1 MEPLV
6 RIRYMNG
13 PMPFDRADSS
23 GFGLVHTTGREYWDD
38 FPGCWRTEYEDSWT
52 VDYPVTD
59 PMEEEEYEDDYDN
72 DDEEEW

>member
-13 PMPFDRADSS
+13 PMPFDKFDMET
-23 GFGLVHTTGREYWDD
+23 GFVHATGREYWDD

-59 PMEEEEYEDDYDN
+59 PPEEEYEDEEEE
-72 DDEEEW
+72 DEEW

>member
-13 PMPFDRADSS
+13 PMPFDKFDMGT
-23 GFGLVHTTGREYWDD
+23 GFVHATGREYWDD
-38 FPGCWRTEYEDSWT
+38 FPFPGGWRTEYEDGWT

-59 PMEEEEYEDDYDN
+59 PPEEEEYEGEE
-72 DDEEEW
+72 DEEW

>member
-13 PMPFDRADSS
+13 PMPFDRADNS
-23 GFGLVHTTGREYWDD
+23 GFGLVHATGREYWDD
-38 FPGCWRTEYEDSWT
+38 FPGCWRAEYENDWT

-59 PMEEEEYEDDYDN
+59 PPEEEYEEEEE
-72 DDEEEW
+72 DEEW

>member
-1 MEPLV
+1 MEPIV

-13 PMPFDRADSS
+13 PMPFDKFDMET
-23 GFGLVHTTGREYWDD
+23 GFVHATGREYWDD

-59 PMEEEEYEDDYDN
+59 PMEEEEYEDEE
-72 DDEEEW
+72 DDEEW